1 MDDPYDVE
9 ELDNEIACARQ
20 QLEVNTFNVNELQRE
35 LSMYNFDE
43 VKVLETLRGMKGKD
57 ASDMLCVLY
66 KRMADVKKEMR
77 ELEVL
82 VGNVEL
88 QELGRF

>member
-1 MDDPYDVE
+1 
-9 ELDNEIACARQ
+9 
-20 QLEVNTFNVNELQRE
+20 
-35 LSMYNFDE
+35 
-43 VKVLETLRGMKGKD
+43 MKGKD

-66 KRMADVKKEMR
+66 KKMADVKKEMR

-88 QELGRF
+88 QELRVFYRIRHDLLILNDICNANAIVNAIDDDNK